1 MKKILPLFGMLAL
14 SGTALAQLPVSTA
27 VENKKVVLEEFTGI
41 YCTFCPDGH
50 LRAQQLANNNPGNVV
65 LVNIHSGSFANP
77 NAGDPDYR
85 TSFGTA
91 LDNQS
96 QLTGY
101 PAGTVN
107 RRVFSQ
113 AMTPGGT
120 ALGRGD
126 WASNANTILG
136 ETSYVNVAL
145 ESSVDAMTRVM
156 TVDVELYFSGAT
168 APGSVNLNVA
178 LLQSNIEG
186 PQTGSSANPSQ
197 VLPNG
202 NYSHNHMLR
211 HLLTGQWGDVI
222 STTTQ
227 GTTVSRQYTYT
238 LPANIN
244 NVSLELGDLE
254 IVAFVVEGQ
263 QNVISGNV
271 GPVVYTN
278 LQANNAAAENAAV
291 PSEICGNSVDASF
304 VFKNKGG
311 SNITSA
317 VIEYGITG
325 QTPQTMNWTGNLGTF
340 DSEVVTLNNVPVP
353 PAGGTLSV
361 NITSVNGGADDVPA
375 DNVTTSGNIS
385 ITSNSGQGTDYV
397 LTMVQD
403 RYGDE
408 ITWTV
413 KDENGNTIA
422 SGGPYALLSANGTQT
437 HTHNFSVSS
446 TGCFEFEVLDD
457 YGDGINA
464 GYGAG
469 NYNLK
474 TAVGATIFSSNGQY
488 GSSEQKPFEV
498 TSLAVSVN
506 EVNVSEFNIYP
517 NPASDNT
524 FVEFVA
530 DNGENM
536 NMTILNAL
544 GEVVFSNF
552 NIANG
557 FNRINVNCSE
567 LPNGF
572 YMIQL
577 TENGHSIMK
586 KFNVIK

>member
-1 MKKILPLFGMLAL
+1 MG
-14 SGTALAQLPVSTA
+14 STAFAQLPVSTTP
-27 VENKKVVLEEFTGI
+27 ENKKVVLEEFTGI

-65 LVNIHSGSFANP
+65 LVNIHSGGFSAP
-77 NAGDPDYR
+77 QAGDPDYR

-113 AMTPGGT
+113 AMTAGGT

-126 WASNANTILG
+126 WASNASTILG

-156 TVDVELYFSGAT
+156 TVDVELYFSGTT

-186 PQTGSSANPSQ
+186 PQTGSTANPSQ

-202 NYSHNHMLR
+202 NYLHNHMLR
-211 HLLTGQWGDVI
+211 HLITGQWGEVI
-222 STTTQ
+222 STTAQ

-244 NVSLELGDLE
+244 NVALELGDLE

-278 LQANNAAAENAAV
+278 LQSNNAAAENLST
-291 PSEICGNSVDASF
+291 PTEICGNSVDASF
-304 VFKNKGG
+304 VLKNKGM

-317 VIEYGITG
+317 VISYNFTG
-325 QTPQTMNWTGNLGTF
+325 QTPQTMNWIGNLGTF
-340 DSEVVTLNNVPVP
+340 DSEVVNINNITV
-353 PAGGTLSV
+353 PAGGGVLTINV
-361 NITSVNGGADDVPA
+361 TSVNGGADDAPA
-375 DNVTTSGNIS
+375 DNTVTRNVA
-385 ITSNSGQGTDYV
+385 ITSNSGQGVDYV

-413 KDENGNTIA
+413 KNENGATIA
-422 SGGPYALLSANGTQT
+422 SGGPYANLTANGVLS
-437 HTHNFSVSS
+437 HTHNFSVAS
-446 TGCFEFEVLDD
+446 TGCFEFEVLDS

-469 NYNLK
+469 NYNIK
-474 TAVGATIFSSNGQY
+474 TLVGATVLSSNGQY

-506 EVNVSEFNIYP
+506 EVNVSEFNVYP

-530 DNGENM
+530 DNGQNM
-536 NMTILNAL
+536 NMTIMNAL
-544 GEVVFSNF
+544 GEVVLSNF

-557 FNRINVNCSE
+557 FNRINVNCSD
-567 LPNGF
+567 LSNGF
-572 YMIQL
+572 YLIQL

>member
-1 MKKILPLFGMLAL
+1 MKKILPLLGMFAMG
-14 SGTALAQLPVSTA
+14 STAFAQLPVSTA
-27 VENKKVVLEEFTGI
+27 TENKKVVLEEFTGI

-65 LVNIHSGSFANP
+65 LVNIHSGGFSAP
-77 NAGDPDYR
+77 QAGDPDYR

-145 ESSVDAMTRVM
+145 ESSVDAVTRVM

-202 NYSHNHMLR
+202 NYQHNHMLR
-211 HLLTGQWGDVI
+211 HLLTGQWGEVI

-244 NVSLELGDLE
+244 NVALELGDLE

-271 GPVVYTN
+271 GPIVYTN
-278 LQANNAAAENAAV
+278 LQSNNAAAENLSTPA
-291 PSEICGNSVDASF
+291 EICGNSVDASF
-304 VFKNKGG
+304 VLKNKGM

-317 VIEYGITG
+317 VISYSFAG
-325 QTPQTMNWTGNLGTF
+325 QTPQTMNWNGNLGTF
-340 DSEVVTLNNVPVP
+340 ESEI
-353 PAGGTLSV
+353 V
-361 NITSVNGGADDVPA
+361 NINNITVPSGGGVLTINVTSINGGADDAPA
-375 DNVTTSGNIS
+375 DNIVTRNVA
-385 ITSNSGQGTDYV
+385 ITSNSGQGVDYV

-413 KDENGNTIA
+413 KNENGVTIA

-474 TAVGATIFSSNGQY
+474 TAVGATVFSSNGQY
-488 GSSEQKPFEV
+488 GASEQKPFEV

-506 EVNVSEFNIYP
+506 EVNVSEFNVYP

-524 FVEFVA
+524 FIEFVA

-536 NMTILNAL
+536 TMTVMNAL
-544 GEVVFSNF
+544 GEVVMSNF
-552 NIANG
+552 NVANG